1 MLKHIVMWKIK
12 EECKSDAK
20 DIKENI
26 KSNLEALAKGL
37 GIIELDVIIDTLD
50 SSTHDIMLISETKTI
65 EDLQAYAKSEKHIDI
80 INEYILPYTYG
91 RSCIDYEA

>member
-1 MLKHIVMWKIK
+1 
-12 EECKSDAK
+12 
-20 DIKENI
+20 
-26 KSNLEALAKGL
+26 
-37 GIIELDVIIDTLD
+37 
-50 SSTHDIMLISETKTI
+50 MLISETKTI